1 MKNKY
6 VLWSAYL
13 GSDWEWCPKLKE
25 HLLSLDNIFEGLD
38 SAGYDALYI
47 EFDTLEE
54 LEYLIKSIP
63 EEVYEDTNGW
73 VPISIKINF
82 INKEICLCDYYLD

>member
-6 VLWSAYL
+6 ILWSAYL

-25 HLLSLDNIFEGLD
+25 YLLSLDNIFEGLD
-38 SAGYDALYI
+38 SAGYDVLYI
-47 EFDTLEE
+47 EFDTFEE
-54 LEYLIKSIP
+54 LECLIKSIP

-73 VPISIKINF
+73 SPNGIVIDFKD
-82 INKEICLCDYYLD
+82 KEICLKDYYLE